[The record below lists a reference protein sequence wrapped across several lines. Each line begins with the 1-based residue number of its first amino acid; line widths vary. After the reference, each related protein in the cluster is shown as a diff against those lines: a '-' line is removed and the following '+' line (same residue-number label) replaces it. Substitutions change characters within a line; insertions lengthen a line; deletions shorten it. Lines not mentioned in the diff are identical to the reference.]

1 MFPCEAHPGL
11 YPIRK
16 TGNVSRATHA
26 HAQAKQFRILEGF
39 VALVLLG
46 ALIAV
51 RYSELKPVWT
61 DLTRSLPEI
70 SRQVSRMWRW

>member
-1 MFPCEAHPGL
+1 MIPCETHPGL
-11 YPIRK
+11 DRIRK
-16 TGNVSRATHA
+16 TGNVSRAAYA
-26 HAQAKQFRILEGF
+26 HAQAKQIRILEGF

-61 DLTRSLPEI
+61 DLQRYCRKSAG
-70 SRQVSRMWRW
+70 R